1 MLNNFNQTPQGVFVF
16 VRILPLI
23 RGGARRAEG
32 WYDVLMKIYSE
43 NEILNIASEVI
54 ERARQAKL
62 AAPEHATLITLSG
75 DLGAGKTTLTK
86 EIARQL
92 GITENMQ
99 SPTYVI
105 YKKYSLTSSELPWQF
120 LIHGDMYRLESGTDL
135 EKLGWQELLQDS
147 KNLIIIEWPEL
158 VAGAIPDWVIK
169 VSLTHQ
175 GDLLRGIDF

>member
-1 MLNNFNQTPQGVFVF
+1 
-16 VRILPLI
+16 
-23 RGGARRAEG
+23 
-32 WYDVLMKIYSE
+32 MKIYSE
-43 NEILNIASEVI
+43 QEIAAVASEII
-54 ERARQAKL
+54 ERARRAHRSL
-62 AAPEHATLITLSG
+62 GEDGASEAVHAILITLSG

-92 GITENMQ
+92 GIVENMQ

-105 YKKYSLTSSELPWQF
+105 YKKYSLTSSELPWQY
-120 LIHGDMYRLESGTDL
+120 LIHGDMYRLESSSDL
-135 EKLGWQELLQDS
+135 EKLGWQDLLRDP